1 MKENDF
7 LKQFIQNHRADFD
20 EEDLPPQLFPK
31 MIAKLGKRKSA
42 KKRTIIYTAVA
53 AACVVFVLVSFFLLQ
68 NQKPTKEFNHI
79 SLSTNVEKK
88 AETTNS
94 DKPIQKPLSESTPS
108 KQPEITVPPKMISHF
123 AEKPINPDLYQN
135 IIRELMS
142 SNSVAWR
149 VNAILEIGQLEII
162 NKKLKDALCKTF
174 SNDDNSNV
182 RLAALN
188 VLANYAQDSTTKK
201 YLLNGMADEK
211 DPVIQLELV
220 RIMSA
225 DSDAAITKK
234 LLQMADAPFTLPEV
248 KDQVEYALLTR
259 K

>member
-7 LKQFIQNHRADFD
+7 LKKYIQDHRVDFD
-20 EEDLPPQLFPK
+20 DEDLPPQLFPK
-31 MIAKLGKRKSA
+31 MIDKLEKKRSV
-42 KKRTIIYTAVA
+42 KKRTIVYTAVA
-53 AACVVFVLVSFFLLQ
+53 AACVMFLLISLLLFQ
-68 NQKPTKEFNHI
+68 NQKPTNEFNNH
-79 SLSTNVEKK
+79 SLATNIEKK

-94 DKPIQKPLSESTPS
+94 DKTVQKPMNERYPS
-108 KQPEITVPPKMISHF
+108 KQREINVPPKMISHF